1 MLSIIIS
8 LLCARW
14 LMLVIY
20 ILFLYLPTI
29 KTRYL
34 HKYFISTPSL
44 EPPTKKKQFHLYRNL
59 QMSEKNYLSHGMYGC
74 YCQAQDLGLDDDTDF
89 WLLQRR
95 DATPPR
101 QQGRAWLWHPAPAS
115 HLGPGVR
122 WPALTSPVHPAQH
135 WQQGEEQFTSNN
147 NHLHSTESIVY
158 TQQCSLGL
166 FWFWKMLQ

>member
-8 LLCARW
+8 LLCAHW

-44 EPPTKKKQFHLYRNL
+44 EPLTRKKQFHLSRNL
-59 QMSEKNYLSHGMYGC
+59 WTSNSLRTKKIS
-74 YCQAQDLGLDDDTDF
+74 LGNGLYQWTDF
-89 WLLQRR
+89 WLFQRR

-101 QQGRAWLWHPAPAS
+101 QQGRAWPRHPAPAS
-115 HLGPGVR
+115 HLGPGLRSEV
-122 WPALTSPVHPAQH
+122 TSLQWQAQSIQH
-135 WQQGEEQFTSNN
+135 STDNRERSSSLAITTIYI
-147 NHLHSTESIVY
+147 LHSP
-158 TQQCSLGL
+158 
-166 FWFWKMLQ
+166 